1 MCPFTVIN
9 GTHLT
14 LRSDPYSPGAV
25 LRALNALGWIIP
37 PDEHDAHELLH
48 VFLSSLEEE
57 AVRPKKI
64 GCLSDALDGLMST
77 PLRPARPSSAMLSDF
92 ANSEYDESTSL
103 MRQVRSEAHTPDSP
117 HSSGTDHEDANHSGT
132 FHESRRSRS
141 RFTSANGNGNGSNHL
156 GNGNGNA
163 EYLGKRNSVACRSLE
178 RLNRGPGRIS
188 VWSEEAQ
195 IQVPHP
201 FRGAQSSQ
209 MICSGCGYKVSA
221 GKVVCLFELF
231 LNWAYFRH

>member
-1 MCPFTVIN
+1 M
-9 GTHLT
+9 T

-57 AVRPKKI
+57 AIRPKKI
-64 GCLSDALDGLMST
+64 GCLSDALDGLMAT

-92 ANSEYDESTSL
+92 ANSEYDESTNL

-117 HSSGTDHEDANHSGT
+117 HSSGTDHEDGQEPGGGT
-132 FHESRRSRS
+132 ASSFHESRRSRS
-141 RFTSANGNGNGSNHL
+141 RFTTNGSTNGLAGSNGQANGRGD
-156 GNGNGNA
+156 A
-163 EYLGKRNSVACRSLE
+163 DYLGKRNSVGYRSLE

-209 MICSGCGYKVSA
+209 MICSGCGYKVSSTSSFN
-221 GKVVCLFELF
+221 CISNINLILP
-231 LNWAYFRH
+231 